1 MHRTITRTISHHD
14 YVKLIEF
21 TYKKMNK
28 YYNNNNLTPGFQETN
43 KKIYSIYD
51 YYYKGKISVEV
62 AYQMMDKIYY
72 SYYYKI

>member
-1 MHRTITRTISHHD
+1 MHRTITKTISHND

-28 YYNNNNLTPGFQETN
+28 YYNNNLTSEFQETN
-43 KKIYSIYD
+43 KKIYSIYN

-72 SYYYKI
+72 SYYYKL